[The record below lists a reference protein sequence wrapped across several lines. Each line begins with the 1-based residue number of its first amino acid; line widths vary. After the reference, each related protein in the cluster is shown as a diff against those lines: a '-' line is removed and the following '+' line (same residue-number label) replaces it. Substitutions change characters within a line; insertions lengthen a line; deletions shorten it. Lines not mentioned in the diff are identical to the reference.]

1 MLSKERLVY
10 IINRLQVR
18 PSISVQ
24 ELSKEMNVSLSTV
37 QRDLRK
43 LEEDNRIERSRGG
56 AISNNYSEILS
67 GITEVAV
74 SDKVHLHQDEKEVIA
89 KNASKL
95 INDGECIFLD
105 SGTTIAHLVP
115 FIMNKNITIV
125 TNSYYVLRKLVGCKG
140 KIYMLGGIY
149 NAKYDMTL
157 GASTISQME
166 KLRFDRIFISANG
179 IDLKIKEVY
188 SVESEIAIIKQWAM
202 KRAKRKYLLV
212 DDSKFDT
219 RAIHTYAKVTDF
231 DYIFTN
237 AYPAEE
243 KVLKNIVICK

>member
-43 LEEDNRIERSRGG
+43 LEGENRIERSRGG
-56 AISNNYSEILS
+56 AISNSYSEILS

-74 SDKVHLHQDEKEVIA
+74 SDKIHLHQDEKEIIA

-125 TNSYYVLRKLVGCKG
+125 TNSHYVLRKLVGCKG
-140 KIYMLGGIY
+140 KIYMLGGVY

-188 SVESEIAIIKQWAM
+188 SVESEISIIKQWAM
-202 KRAKRKYLLV
+202 KRSKRKYLLV

>member
-43 LEEDNRIERSRGG
+43 LEEEKKIERSRGG
-56 AISNNYSEILS
+56 AISNTYSEILS
-67 GITEVAV
+67 GITDVAV
-74 SDKVHLHQDEKEVIA
+74 SDKIHLHQDEKEVIA
-89 KNASKL
+89 KNAAKL

-115 FIMNKNITIV
+115 YIMNKNITIV
-125 TNSYYVLRKLVGCKG
+125 TNSHYVLRKLAGCKG
-140 KIYMLGGIY
+140 KIYMLGGVY

-157 GASTISQME
+157 GASTVAPME
-166 KLRFDRIFISANG
+166 KIRFDRIFISANG
-179 IDLKIKEVY
+179 VDLKLKEVY
-188 SVESEIAIIKQWAM
+188 SVESEIAIIKQLAL
-202 KRAKRKYLLV
+202 KRTKRKYLLV
-212 DDSKFDT
+212 DDSKFET
-219 RAIHTYAKVTDF
+219 KAIHTYAKIADF
-231 DYIFTN
+231 DYVFTN
-237 AYPAEE
+237 AYPSVE
-243 KVLKNIVICK
+243 KVFKNIVICK